1 MAPPAQRDSAHVIE
15 ELSVEESMA
24 LLGSAAVGRLV
35 YVADG
40 EPGVIPVNYVFE
52 GGTVLFR
59 TTYGR
64 VLDLISAG
72 ARVAFEVD
80 DLDPATHTGWSV
92 VVRGKAEEIWLA
104 AELEAARKLQLSSW
118 APGERTHYVRISP
131 STITGR
137 RIE

>member
-1 MAPPAQRDSAHVIE
+1 MATPAPRDVTHRIE

-24 LLGSAAVGRLV
+24 LLEGAAVGRFV

-40 EPGVIPVNYVFE
+40 DPGVMPVNYRFE
-52 GGTVLFR
+52 AGTVVFR

-80 DLDPATHTGWSV
+80 DVDPATHTGWSV
-92 VVRGKAEEIWLA
+92 LVRGKAEEIWREEELA
-104 AELEAARKLQLSSW
+104 AAQQLGLSSW

-137 RIE
+137 RIQ